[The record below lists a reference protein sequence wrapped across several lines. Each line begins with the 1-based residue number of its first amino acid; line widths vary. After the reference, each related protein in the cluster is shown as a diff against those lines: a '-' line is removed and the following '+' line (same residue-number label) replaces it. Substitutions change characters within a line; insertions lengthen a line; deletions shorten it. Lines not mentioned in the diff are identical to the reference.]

1 MHDTFEPT
9 ESLVVAS
16 SPGLAPR
23 LLRVDTRTEDIE
35 EYRANNGYRRLD
47 SPDAL
52 LDQVQRS
59 GLRGRGG
66 AAFPFATKLRTVRDA
81 HRLGRTTVVVA
92 NGEEGEPTSFKD
104 KWLLRNRP
112 HLILDGLRLAAEI
125 VGAARAYVYVS
136 DADSAHSVHAALD
149 EVGESL
155 GALGVSVATV
165 APSYVAGEETAAV
178 RAINGGKA
186 LPTDKPPRP
195 FESGVRGAPT
205 AINNVE
211 TLANLP
217 FVHRFGGDVFRNV
230 GTAESPGTFLATVT
244 GAHRPPGVYEIP
256 HGTPITELLAL
267 HGVEPSNVRG
277 ALLGGY
283 FAGMLNRHV
292 VSASLDHEALRHLGS
307 GLGCGAIS
315 LLTDECPV
323 AVAASV
329 MAYFD
334 RENAGQCGS
343 CFNGTAAMGAVLAG
357 LRDGTADQADLDRLR
372 RWSVMLRGRGACG
385 TLDGAANLA
394 ASLLA
399 HFANEITEHMQHRCP
414 QCATDVYRAEAPFQ
428 VQAVMRS

>member
-9 ESLVVAS
+9 ESLVVAA

-23 LLRVDTRTEDIE
+23 LLRMAATTEDIG
-35 EYRANNGYRRLD
+35 EYRGDGGYRRLD

-66 AAFPFATKLRTVRDA
+66 AAFPLAVKLRTVRDA
-81 HRLGRTTVVVA
+81 HRLGRNTVVVA
-92 NGEEGEPTSFKD
+92 NGEEGEPTSIKD

-112 HLILDGLRLAAEI
+112 HLVLDGLRLAAAI
-125 VGAARAYVYVS
+125 VGASRAYVYVS
-136 DADSAHSVHAALD
+136 DPDSAHSVDAALH
-149 EVGESL
+149 EAGENL
-155 GALGVSVATV
+155 GALRVSVATV
-165 APSYVAGEETAAV
+165 APGYVAGEETAAV

-195 FESGVRGAPT
+195 FESGVHGAPT

-217 FVHRFGGDVFRNV
+217 LVHRFGGDVFRSV
-230 GTAESPGTFLATVT
+230 GTADSPGTFLATVT
-244 GAHRPPGVYEIP
+244 GAHRPPGLYEIP
-256 HGTPITELLAL
+256 HGTPSTELLAL
-267 HGVEPSNVRG
+267 HGVEPNNVRA

-283 FAGMLNRHV
+283 FAGMLNRDV
-292 VSASLDHEALRHLGS
+292 LSASLDHEALRHLGS

-357 LRDGTADQADLDRLR
+357 LRDGTADQTDLDRLR

-385 TLDGAANLA
+385 TLDGATNLA
-394 ASLLA
+394 ASLLE
-399 HFANEITEHMQHRCP
+399 HFANEITEHMRHRCSR
-414 QCATDVYRAEAPFQ
+414 CAADVYRADAPFQ
-428 VQAVMRS
+428 IQAVVRS